1 MVQEVYVLQ
10 RMLALSVLLVL
21 IGAFTGGFHALPVP
35 AWLHFVL
42 GLFWIGLAGVLL
54 GVYWIC
60 RLLRRA
66 SIWLDLAGAFSLSL
80 LAIMFIEQSL
90 AVNLSPAWQLLP
102 VVIDLKPLYLG
113 LAALAIVVE
122 FTVFR
127 RPVYQLTRQKF
138 RFWRDSSM
146 VLVFL
151 WELFLFLL
159 AKRGK
164 IRD

>member
-1 MVQEVYVLQ
+1 MQ
-10 RMLALSVLLVL
+10 RMLAFSVLLL
-21 IGAFTGGFHALPVP
+21 LMASFFSGFKALPAP

-42 GLFWIGLAGVLL
+42 GLFWIGLTGVLL
-54 GVYWIC
+54 GAYWIC

-80 LAIMFIEQSL
+80 LALMFIEQSL
-90 AVNLSPAWQLLP
+90 AVNLSPAWKLLP
-102 VVIDLKPLYLG
+102 AVIDIKPLYLG

-122 FTVFR
+122 FTVYR

>member
-1 MVQEVYVLQ
+1 MH
-10 RMLALSVLLVL
+10 RMLAFSVLLIL
-21 IGAFTGGFHALPVP
+21 MAAFFSGFQALPVP

-42 GLFWIGLAGVLL
+42 GLFWIGLAVVLL
-54 GVYWIC
+54 GAYWIC

-90 AVNLSPAWQLLP
+90 SVNLSPVWKLLP
-102 VVIDLKPLYLG
+102 VVVDLKPLYLG

-122 FTVFR
+122 FTVYR

-146 VLVFL
+146 VLFFL